1 MISLYK
7 KTVIM
12 LKLMYESISF
22 ALASLKGDKFR
33 TFLSLFGVS
42 IGIFSIVTVF
52 TVVDAMRANVSSG
65 LSAFGSDVVYI
76 QKFFPD
82 FEEGE
87 TEFKFWEYMSRPN
100 ITYDE
105 FLFLKAN
112 AKNSEAIVFAT
123 NASLMIKYKRNSLSN
138 AYVYAHTYEW
148 DKVSSF
154 ELESGRYFSA
164 YEMQSSIPAVI
175 LGSSVAET
183 LFQGED
189 PLNKTIKVGKS
200 NVVVIGVM
208 KFEGESMVSIID
220 NDNSILVPYT
230 FAGNLFDVKRSDGF
244 MIASP
249 KVNANREDF
258 LQELRQIMRAIRRLP
273 PKEKDSF
280 SIVQMTFL
288 LDMVD
293 DIFSGIAMAGWI
305 IGGFSILI
313 GGFGIANIMFVSVK
327 ERTNLIGIQKSLG
340 AKKYVILTQFL
351 TEAAFLAL
359 AGGAVGLLI
368 VQLAVIIIGGS
379 GQFPITLSLGNI
391 LQGLM
396 ISSVI
401 GIVAGFV
408 PARNAANLNP
418 VEAINSK

>member
-1 MISLYK
+1 MITLYK
-7 KTVIM
+7 KTIMM
-12 LKLMYESISF
+12 LKLMYESIYF
-22 ALASLKGDKFR
+22 AFTSLKGDKFR

-42 IGIFSIVTVF
+42 IGIFSIITVF
-52 TVVDAMRANVSSG
+52 TVVDALRANVATG

-76 QKFFPD
+76 QKFPMTP
-82 FEEGE
+82 EEGE
-87 TEFKFWEYMSRPN
+87 TEYKFWEYMSRPN

-112 AKNSEAIVFAT
+112 AKNSEAIVYAT
-123 NASLMIKYKRNSLSN
+123 TSSLTAKYKRNSFGR
-138 AYVYAHTYEW
+138 AQIFAHTYEW

-154 ELESGRYFSA
+154 ELESGRYFSS
-164 YEMQSSIPAVI
+164 YETQSSVPVVI
-175 LGSSVAET
+175 LGNSVAEM

-189 PLNKTIKVGKS
+189 PINKTIKLAGA
-200 NVVVIGVM
+200 NVRVIGVM
-208 KFEGESMVSIID
+208 KKAGESMVNFID

-230 FAGNLFDVKRSDGF
+230 FAGNLFDVKRGGGF
-244 MIASP
+244 MVAAP
-249 KVNANREDF
+249 KIDADREEF
-258 LQELRQIMRAIRRLP
+258 IQELRQMMRAVRRIS

-280 SIVQMTFL
+280 SVDQMTFL
-288 LDMVD
+288 LEMVD
-293 DIFSGIAMAGWI
+293 EIFSGITMAGWV

-359 AGGAVGLLI
+359 AGGVIGLLI
-368 VQLAVIIIGGS
+368 VALAVTIIGSG
-379 GQFPITLSLGNI
+379 GQFPIELSIGNI
-391 LQGLM
+391 LNGLA

-401 GIVAGFV
+401 GIAAGFI

>member
-1 MISLYK
+1 MITLYK
-7 KTVIM
+7 KTMMM
-12 LKLMYESISF
+12 LRLMYESVSF
-22 ALASLKGDKFR
+22 AFASLKGDKFR

-52 TVVDAMRANVSSG
+52 TVVDALRANVATG

-76 QKFFPD
+76 QKFPMTL
-82 FEEGE
+82 EEGE
-87 TEFKFWEYMSRPN
+87 TEYKIWEYMARPN
-100 ITYDE
+100 VTYEE

-112 AKNSEAIVFAT
+112 TKNTEAIVFAT
-123 NASLMIKYKRNSLSN
+123 DASLTAKYNRNSFGGAN
-138 AYVYAHTYEW
+138 IYAHTYEW

-164 YEMQSSIPAVI
+164 SEMQSSSPVVI
-175 LGSSVAET
+175 LGSAVAET
-183 LFQGED
+183 LFQGEE
-189 PLNKTIKVGKS
+189 PLNKTIKVGGS
-200 NVVVIGVM
+200 NVRVIGVM
-208 KFEGESMVSIID
+208 KMVGESMVSFID

-230 FAGNLFDVKRSDGF
+230 FAGNLFDVKRYGGLV
-244 MIASP
+244 IAAP
-249 KVNANREDF
+249 KVDVDREEF
-258 LQELRQIMRAIRRLP
+258 IQELRQLMRAIRRLP
-273 PKEKDSF
+273 PKEKDNF
-280 SIVQMTFL
+280 SVDQMTFL

-293 DIFSGIAMAGWI
+293 DIFSGITMAGWI

-340 AKKYVILTQFL
+340 AKKYVIQTQFL

-359 AGGAVGLLI
+359 AGGAIGLLI
-368 VQLAVIIIGGS
+368 VQLAVMVIGGS
-379 GQFPITLSLGNI
+379 GQFPITLSIGNI
-391 LQGLM
+391 LQGLV

-401 GIVAGFV
+401 GIVAGFI

>member
-1 MISLYK
+1 MITLYK
-7 KTVIM
+7 KTVMM

-22 ALASLKGDKFR
+22 AFTSLKGDKFR

-42 IGIFSIVTVF
+42 IGIFSIVTIF
-52 TVVDAMRANVSSG
+52 TVVDAMRANVASG
-65 LSAFGSDVVYI
+65 LNAFGSDVVYI
-76 QKFFPD
+76 QKFPMPT
-82 FEEGE
+82 EEDE
-87 TEFKFWEYMSRPN
+87 VEYKIWEYMARPN
-100 ITYDE
+100 ITYEE

-112 AKNSEAIVFAT
+112 AKNSESIVYAT
-123 NASLMIKYKRNSLSN
+123 NTSLTVKYNRNSFGGAN
-138 AYVYAHTYEW
+138 IYAHTYEW
-148 DKVSSF
+148 DKVSSL

-164 YEMQSSIPAVI
+164 YEMQSSIPVVI

-183 LFQGED
+183 LFQNED
-189 PLNKTIKVGKS
+189 PLNKIVKIGGS
-200 NVVVIGVM
+200 NVTVIGVM
-208 KFEGESMVSIID
+208 KMAGESMVSFID

-230 FAGNLFDVKRSDGF
+230 FAGNLFNVKRYDGF

-249 KVNANREDF
+249 KASVDREEF
-258 LQELRQIMRAIRRLP
+258 IQELRQLMRGIRRLP

-280 SIVQMTFL
+280 AIIQMTFL

-293 DIFSGIAMAGWI
+293 GVFSGITMAGWI

-340 AKKYVILTQFL
+340 AKKYIIQTQFL
-351 TEAAFLAL
+351 TEATFLAL
-359 AGGAVGLLI
+359 AGGAIGLLI
-368 VQLAVIIIGGS
+368 VQLTVIAIGSS
-379 GQFPITLSLGNI
+379 GQFPITLSIGNI

-401 GIVAGFV
+401 GITAGFI

>member
-7 KTVIM
+7 RTVMM

-22 ALASLKGDKFR
+22 AFSSLKGDKFR

-76 QKFFPD
+76 QKFPMGL
-82 FEEGE
+82 EEGE
-87 TEFKFWEYMSRPN
+87 TEYKIWEYMARPN
-100 ITYDE
+100 ITHDE

-112 AKNSEAIVFAT
+112 AKNSEAIVFST
-123 NASLMIKYKRNSLSN
+123 YASLTAKYQRNSFGGAN
-138 AYVYAHTYEW
+138 IYAHTYEW

-164 YEMQSSIPAVI
+164 SEMQSSIPVVI
-175 LGSSVAET
+175 LGNSVAET

-208 KFEGESMVSIID
+208 KFAGESMVSIID

-230 FAGNLFDVKRSDGF
+230 FAGNLFNVKRSDGF
-244 MIASP
+244 MIATP
-249 KVNANREDF
+249 KVDANRDEF
-258 LQELRQIMRAIRRLP
+258 LQELRQMMRAIRRLP

-280 SIVQMTFL
+280 AIIQMTFM

-340 AKKYVILTQFL
+340 AKKYVIQTQFL

-379 GQFPITLSLGNI
+379 GQFPITLSIGNI
-391 LQGLM
+391 LQGLI